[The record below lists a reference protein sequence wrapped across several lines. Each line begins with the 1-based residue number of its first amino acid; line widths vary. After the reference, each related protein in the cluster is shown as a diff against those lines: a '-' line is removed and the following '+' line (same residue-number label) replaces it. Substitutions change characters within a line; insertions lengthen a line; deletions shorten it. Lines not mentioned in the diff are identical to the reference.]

1 MAGLFKGCLWFT
13 VIMVAIGSVITFP
26 PLAFVVLVVAPFVI
40 IWKYLKSKGW

>member
-13 VIMVAIGSVITFP
+13 VIMVAIGSAITFP
-26 PLAFVVLVVAPFVI
+26 PLTFVVLAALPFVI